1 MACTLRTI
9 DLITMQ
15 YGSSLLYTMSISE
28 PIRVKCDETLIE
40 IILKYHLHTHFCQ
53 LPANQNRQ
61 LRCQAV
67 SHQQD
72 NITAFYDSVF
82 GKSCRILL
90 PNDNTFMSRDDL
102 PFG

>member
-1 MACTLRTI
+1 
-9 DLITMQ
+9 
-15 YGSSLLYTMSISE
+15 MSISE

-40 IILKYHLHTHFCQ
+40 IILTYRLHTDFCQ
-53 LPANQNRQ
+53 LLANQNRQ
-61 LRCQAV
+61 LRCCQAV

-82 GKSCRILL
+82 GTSCLILL
-90 PNDNTFMSRDDL
+90 HNDNTFMSRDDL